1 MSRLATRAQVSRRPN
16 LITRKSVSISW
27 KVLAGFWL
35 LLVLF
40 AVLFQVRFLSV
51 NGIHHD
57 LAATR
62 PNVVYEDVVAQ
73 ATDRLSYLHD
83 YRTIFMVGFPI
94 SHAQDFESY
103 VARINAKW
111 SPPAELENV
120 QWEALDINDTL
131 SYYRGISKSLM
142 SMRDQLDAV
151 NTSDEELLAKGVAS
165 LTTIGNNG
173 YIAKV
178 DDPLGF
184 FARWVQKRIPK
195 STILTTGETLKLYAD
210 DYVWAMSFYQAPK
223 DLKSINPLAFIRS
236 VDQLRE
242 IVREINPDAQ
252 ILVRG
257 QPYTSAVTAT
267 QNLQDLLAVLII
279 LMIFFGLLAQ
289 RWTKSNV
296 LPMLMLLCT
305 AVGLVGAGLACI
317 VFFKQFT
324 LWTLTLGVSFVGICF
339 MNVAYVSFIHH
350 RHPNVSAQ
358 KCLELALP
366 VLCWITLIEC
376 ISFGVLWFV
385 PIPVWQEFSVFMIA
399 AVLSCHITLIVCYP
413 LSQIESDQQSFRNE
427 RIDHIGR
434 YWPRLSLKRWQ
445 KTPFDILG
453 YTLITLFVI
462 STGFYLLEADQNQSQ
477 AFEIPLSVQLDN
489 ARVEQM
495 LMLPSSQRFF
505 LVSSGSAQ
513 ETLMNEEAL
522 RMGFV
527 QRRFND
533 MTTTCVSKWLPSN
546 ERADHVKKLREELF
560 HRIQEP
566 LNTML
571 DYTIHPNMN
580 TQPPINFDQWYES
593 AFSSPV
599 RHLWLGDHH
608 GRYSSIVQVAGI
620 SEPMIPQLKALA
632 EALSGVTFID
642 TIETQKVTL
651 NDSRFFITG
660 IYLLLVVTSITL
672 SLFHYGLDSWRIVF
686 PPLVGSLG
694 MIAILS
700 WFKIPFS
707 LTSAIALVVVYGVG
721 MSISLAYQTNRD
733 YGSKNT
739 ILLFFSAVA
748 TLASFGI
755 VGLVDAP
762 FTKYFSLNCTV
773 GILLTCCITFLFRQ
787 ATQPN
792 NKADWNLRG

>member
-1 MSRLATRAQVSRRPN
+1 MSPLATRAQVSRRPS
-16 LITRKSVSISW
+16 LINRKSVSISW

-35 LLVLF
+35 LLVLL
-40 AVLFQVRFLSV
+40 ATLFQVRFLSV

-57 LAATR
+57 LNATH
-62 PNVVYEDVVAQ
+62 PKVVYEDVVAQ

-83 YRTIFMVGFPI
+83 YRTIFMVGFPV

-111 SPPAELENV
+111 SPPEPLQSI
-120 QWEALDINDTL
+120 QWEALDINDSL
-131 SYYRGISKSLM
+131 SYYRSISKSLM

-151 NTSDEELLAKGVAS
+151 NTTNEELLAKGVAS
-165 LTTIGNNG
+165 LTTVGNNG

-210 DYVWAMSFYQAPK
+210 NYVWAMSFSQAPN
-223 DLKSINPLAFIRS
+223 DLKGVNPLAFIRS
-236 VDQLRE
+236 VEDLRE
-242 IVREINPDAQ
+242 IVQEINPEAQ
-252 ILVRG
+252 VLVRG
-257 QPYTSAVTAT
+257 QPYTSAVIAT
-267 QNLQDLLAVLII
+267 QNIHDLLAVLII
-279 LMIFFGLLAQ
+279 LLIFFGFLAQ

-296 LPMLMLLCT
+296 LPVLMLLCT
-305 AVGLVGAGLACI
+305 VVGLIGAGCASI
-317 VFFKQFT
+317 IFFKEFT
-324 LWTLTLGVSFVGICF
+324 LWTLTLGVSFVGLCF

-399 AVLSCHITLIVCYP
+399 AVISCHITLIVCYP
-413 LSQIESDQQSFRNE
+413 LSQIASDQQSFRNE

-453 YTLITLFVI
+453 YTMITLFVI
-462 STGFYLLEADQNQSQ
+462 STGFYLLEADQARTQST
-477 AFEIPLSVQLDN
+477 EIPLSLQLDN

-505 LVSSGSAQ
+505 MVSSGSVQ

-527 QRRFND
+527 QRRFSN

-546 ERADHVKKLREELF
+546 ERADHVKKIREELF
-560 HRIQEP
+560 YRIQKP
-566 LNTML
+566 LNDIL
-571 DYTIHPNMN
+571 GYDIKPNMN
-580 TQPPINFDQWYES
+580 TQPPINFDQWYQS
-593 AFSSPV
+593 NSSGPV
-599 RHLWLGDHH
+599 RHLWLGEHH

-620 SEPMIPQLKALA
+620 SEPMIPQLKALGD
-632 EALSGVTFID
+632 ALSGVIFID
-642 TIETQKVTL
+642 TIETQNLAL

-686 PPLVGSLG
+686 PPLGGSLG

-733 YGSKNT
+733 YGAKNT

-755 VGLVDAP
+755 IGLVDAP
-762 FTKYFSLNCTV
+762 FTKCFGLNCTV

-787 ATQPN
+787 ATQQN
-792 NKADWNLRG
+792 DKADWNQRG

>member
-1 MSRLATRAQVSRRPN
+1 MTRAPVLRRPS
-16 LITRKSVSISW
+16 LINRKSVPLSL
-27 KVLAGFWL
+27 KFLAVFWL
-35 LLVLF
+35 LLVAL
-40 AVLFQVRFLSV
+40 ALVFQIRFLNN

-57 LAATR
+57 INATK

-73 ATDRLSYLHD
+73 ASDRLSYLHD

-94 SHAQDFESY
+94 SQAQDFESY

-111 SPPAELENV
+111 SPPKELENV
-120 QWEALDINDTL
+120 QWEALDINDSL
-131 SYYRGISKSLM
+131 SYYRNISKSLM
-142 SMRDQLDAV
+142 SMRDQLDAM
-151 NTSDEELLAKGVAS
+151 NTTDEKLLAKGVES
-165 LTTIGNNG
+165 LTTVGNNG
-173 YIAKV
+173 YIAKI

-210 DYVWAMSFYQAPK
+210 NYVWAMSFYQAPN
-223 DLKSINPLAFIRS
+223 DLKGINPIAFIRS
-236 VDQLRE
+236 VDELRE
-242 IVREINPDAQ
+242 IVKEINPDAQ
-252 ILVRG
+252 VLVRG
-257 QPYTSAVTAT
+257 QPYTSAVIAT
-267 QNLQDLLAVLII
+267 QNLQDLLAALII
-279 LMIFFGLLAQ
+279 LILFFGLLAQ
-289 RWTKSNV
+289 RWTKSSV
-296 LPMLMLLCT
+296 LPVLMLLST
-305 AVGLVGAGLACI
+305 VAGIIGAGLASI
-317 VFFKQFT
+317 LIFKEFT
-324 LWTLTLGVSFVGICF
+324 LWTLTLGVSFVGISF
-339 MNVAYVSFIHH
+339 MNVAYVSFLHH

-358 KCLELALP
+358 KCLEMALP
-366 VLCWITLIEC
+366 VLCWIALIEC
-376 ISFGVLWFV
+376 ISFGVIWFV

-399 AVLSCHITLIVCYP
+399 AVISCHITVILCYP
-413 LSQIESDQQSFRNE
+413 FSQIASDQQSFRNE

-445 KTPFDILG
+445 KTPFDVLG

-462 STGFYLLEADQNQSQ
+462 STGFYLLEADQDNTQVID
-477 AFEIPLSVQLDN
+477 IPLAVQLDN
-489 ARVEQM
+489 ARVDQM
-495 LMLPSSQRFF
+495 LMLPSAQRFF

-560 HRIQEP
+560 YRIQKP
-566 LNTML
+566 LNDIL
-571 DYTIHPNMN
+571 GYEIQPNMN
-580 TQPPINFDQWYES
+580 TQPPIDFDQWYKS
-593 AFSSPV
+593 SFSSPI
-599 RHLWLGDHH
+599 RHLWLGDHN
-608 GRYSSIVQVAGI
+608 GRFSSIVQVAGI

-632 EALSGVTFID
+632 DSLSGVSFID
-642 TIETQKVTL
+642 TIETQKLTL
-651 NDSRFFITG
+651 NNSRFFITG

-686 PPLVGSLG
+686 PPFGGSLG

-707 LTSAIALVVVYGVG
+707 LTSAIAMVVAYGVG

-733 YGSKNT
+733 YGAKNT

-755 VGLVDAP
+755 IGLIDAP
-762 FTKYFSLNCTV
+762 FTKCFSLNCTL

-787 ATQPN
+787 AAQQN
-792 NKADWNLRG
+792 DKADWNLRG